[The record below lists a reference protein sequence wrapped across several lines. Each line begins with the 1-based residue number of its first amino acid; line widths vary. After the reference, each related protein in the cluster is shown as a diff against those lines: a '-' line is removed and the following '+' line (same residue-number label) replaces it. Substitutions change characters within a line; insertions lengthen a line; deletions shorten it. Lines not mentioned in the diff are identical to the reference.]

1 MAEGKKMNIYES
13 IAKCMEEI
21 GAVGKDD
28 VNKQQGFKYRGI
40 DAVMNA
46 INPALVKNRVFI
58 VPEVLEQQRQERTT
72 KNGAALIYSIC
83 RIKYTFFAEDG
94 SHIEA
99 ITVGE
104 GMDSGDKATNKAMAI
119 AFKYACFQ
127 VFCIPTE
134 EMKDPDEETPDPVK
148 AIDPAEQVPQF
159 VPATAEQL
167 HSMNEFVMAY
177 AGLCENTTESD
188 VMQVLK
194 KKYHFEHTSD
204 ISSDMAE
211 KIIKQV
217 ETWYKKKSEA
227 DA

>member
-99 ITVGE
+99 ITAGE

-134 EMKDPDEETPDPVK
+134 EMKDPNEETPDPVN
-148 AIDPAEQVPQF
+148 PMLQF

-211 KIIKQV
+211 KIINQV
-217 ETWYKKKSEA
+217 EAWYKKKSEA